1 MTNPLTPSSESEI
14 VAATAAA
21 WLARRDRKL
30 TAAEQDDYLQW
41 LAADPRHAQAIA
53 RLEKA
58 WGALDAL
65 AQWRPEHSTRP
76 NPDLLAAPHRRGRI
90 YWLSTAMFAAVAA
103 LVLAA
108 VTWWQPVAPP
118 APIPEPLR
126 SIVADTYQKQTL
138 ADGSVVE
145 LKAGSQLEI
154 GFTAATRRVRLV
166 AGEVHFT
173 VAKNP
178 ARPFVVH
185 AGKLAVHAV
194 GTAFN
199 VRMQPDQIQVL
210 VTEGKVRVDEPSAP
224 ARVILST
231 PLLVA
236 GERAVI
242 STVENEPAVLVAGM
256 NARQIATEL
265 AWQPQRLEFVGMP
278 LSEILADFNRHNSIQ
293 LVLGDADLA
302 DLRIGG
308 TFRADNPAAFVRLL
322 ETGFDIRAEHHDGQ
336 TVLYHRP

>member
-1 MTNPLTPSSESEI
+1 MSNPLTPSPESDI
-14 VAATAAA
+14 IAATAAT

-76 NPDLLAAPHRRGRI
+76 NPDLLASPHRRSKI
-90 YWLSTAMFAAVAA
+90 YWLSTAVFAAAAA

-108 VTWWQPVAPP
+108 VTWWQPVSPP
-118 APIPEPLR
+118 PSGLDSLR
-126 SIVADTYQKQTL
+126 TIVADTYRKQTL
-138 ADGSVVE
+138 PDGSVVE

-154 GFTAATRRVRLV
+154 GFTTAIRRVRLV

-173 VAKNP
+173 VTKNP

-185 AGKLAVHAV
+185 VGKLAVHAV

-199 VRMQPDQIQVL
+199 IRMQPDQIEVL
-210 VTEGKVRVDEPSAP
+210 VTEGKVRVDEPATP
-224 ARVILST
+224 HRAILST

-256 NARQIATEL
+256 NARQIETEL
-265 AWQPQRLEFVGMP
+265 AWQPQRLAFVGMP
-278 LSEILADFNRHNSIQ
+278 LSEILADFNRHNSTQI
-293 LVLGDADLA
+293 LLGDADLA

-308 TFRADNPAAFVRLL
+308 TFRADNPEAFVRLL
-322 ETGFDIRAEHHDGQ
+322 ETGFGIRVERNGEQ
-336 TVLYHRP
+336 TVLYRQP